1 MSNYAHLC
9 CIPCREI
16 LFVKDSDSDAH
27 ASPRELGQF
36 LEKHHRHHLEFLHE
50 NDGVGTL
57 SCLIHRQTPQRSNA
71 DLRGSRRRQPHDFTL
86 PDTRC
91 W

>member
-9 CIPCREI
+9 CIPCREA

-50 NDGVGTL
+50 NDGVGDYRLFEFPSDDWPRFKLPET
-57 SCLIHRQTPQRSNA
+57 
-71 DLRGSRRRQPHDFTL
+71 GSWSHGVLYP
-86 PDTRC
+86 
-91 W
+91 